1 LQAIGRE
8 TAVASTMIIAGT
20 GIAIG
25 TSAMIVAMTEIGA
38 TIGIAARK
46 GTGGMPGP
54 RSVDRRS
61 LQIGTST
68 KVHLIIF
75 RLISNCVAFFGRNA
89 STWQEEV
96 R

>member
-1 LQAIGRE
+1 MAGLAGSDPGMTEGSSLKAIGRG

-54 RSVDRRS
+54 RSVDPAVS
-61 LQIGTST
+61 PD
-68 KVHLIIF
+68 
-75 RLISNCVAFFGRNA
+75 RN
-89 STWQEEV
+89 
-96 R
+96 